1 MHAEIYT
8 HAAPFVDAVFFGP
21 PLGFLMQRVVHTCT
35 WISQSSVLNVVLYL
49 NADQSRSE
57 AERDANGNTALEL
70 LILFQEGQNFI

>member
-1 MHAEIYT
+1 MRKFT
-8 HAAPFVDAVFFGP
+8 HTPLLSLTRYFGP
-21 PLGFLMQRVVHTCT
+21 PLGFLMQRVVIMHLDKP
-35 WISQSSVLNVVLYL
+35 ILVLNVVLYL